1 MHPAFESKKEGG
13 KGKWLKRAEIRAGIK
28 PLVQSAKI
36 HSKGKKGIK
45 RSKCRT
51 GPRTLLPTSPGSC

>member
-13 KGKWLKRAEIRAGIK
+13 KVKRLKRAEIRAGIK

-36 HSKGKKGIK
+36 LSKGTKGIK
-45 RSKCRT
+45 GSKC
-51 GPRTLLPTSPGSC
+51 